1 VEAKDAET
9 ESKSEKVC
17 FLTRKANIPEK
28 AKEGKEVK
36 GIRIQLPKNPPIP

>member
-1 VEAKDAET
+1 VESKDADT

-17 FLTRKANIPEK
+17 FLSRKTNIPEK
-28 AKEGKEVK
+28 AKKGKEVK